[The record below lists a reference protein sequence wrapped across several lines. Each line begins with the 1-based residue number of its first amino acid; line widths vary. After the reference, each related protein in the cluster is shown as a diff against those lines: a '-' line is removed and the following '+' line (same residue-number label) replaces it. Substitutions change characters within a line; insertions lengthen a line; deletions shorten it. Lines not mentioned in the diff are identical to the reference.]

1 LVATLPNPRGYIPLV
16 IFGDRSS
23 SEGSSDLTCEH
34 RHGNNGKSND
44 LDFLIFNYLL
54 KAASIFSSKT
64 DKCKVRPPF
73 DCGIRASHCAFHV
86 ICNVQLCEIL
96 NTTLASGTKGNPQQ
110 TH

>member
-1 LVATLPNPRGYIPLV
+1 VTAVLRKALPISL
-16 IFGDRSS
+16 D
-23 SEGSSDLTCEH
+23 EH

-96 NTTLASGTKGNPQQ
+96 NTTPRKRYKRQSAANALN
-110 TH
+110 